1 MNHKKISK
9 LGTIF
14 ILIMVVILV
23 GVIPATAKA
32 VRVDY
37 VSAGCIVYQGPPE
50 RFWISEDGIV
60 HMRGI
65 TVNQTDTSTN
75 DYDNGIATLIM
86 NVDINPVTG
95 YGHAYGSLTVYPI
108 AYDGTWVGQWSTH
121 ISPEGLRGSATA
133 RGTGELEGLL
143 LFNDMRS
150 TDPANPCTDGYETV
164 LIP

>member
-1 MNHKKISK
+1 MKTKKV
-9 LGTIF
+9 TTVF
-14 ILIMVVILV
+14 IVAMLVILV
-23 GVIPATAKA
+23 GVVPAAAKA

-37 VSAGCIVYQGPPE
+37 VSTGCIVYQGPPE
-50 RFWISEDGIV
+50 RFWISEDAIV

-65 TVNQTDTSTN
+65 TFNQVDTSTN
-75 DYDNGIATLIM
+75 DYDNGTATLIANIDM
-86 NVDINPVTG
+86 NPITG
-95 YGHAYGSLTVYPI
+95 YGHAYGSVTIYPT

-121 ISPEGLRGSATA
+121 RSPDGLKGSMTA

-150 TDPANPCTDGYETV
+150 TDPTNPCTDGYETV